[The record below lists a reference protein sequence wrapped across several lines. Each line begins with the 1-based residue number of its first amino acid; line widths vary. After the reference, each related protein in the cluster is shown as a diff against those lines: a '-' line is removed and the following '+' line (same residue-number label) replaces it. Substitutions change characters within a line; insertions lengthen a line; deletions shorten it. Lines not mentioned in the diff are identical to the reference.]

1 MDPAAEAGGAGPDD
15 FHVTASSGGLGA
27 SGVVADA
34 AASAE
39 ALCRALD
46 GAKLSD
52 MASDLRGAASG
63 AAGDGSKPYAV
74 AGSGGGPVMLKTD
87 AGKNKQLDDD
97 STHSSALLQEQEE
110 EERRLTALSPEVA
123 EFDLSNLRGIKAPD
137 DHDDHHHKG
146 KGKGKIRGG
155 GHRNHHHDD
164 RDDRHGGGYDHHHHH
179 HDDDGRNNHHGHHHN
194 GDNPG
199 VTEGGFAKIPGEND
213 TDLTN
218 LAELVP
224 GLRSRAGTLEEAVGL
239 GQPLPGHVEEEIE
252 GDAVEEDDGDRKMPA
267 AAGAASAGSVLN
279 SHQAY
284 SERMADARMGGR
296 WSTEVNTSKPYIRQ
310 KQQQPHEVDNLD
322 SMQVGRSATE
332 DDNGNQKDGDDD
344 DVAHALAAGLA
355 AGLADKVAKDK
366 EKDGDSESNESLVTR
381 DDAEPM
387 PCDNGVPEYGDLT
400 GFDKKDGGNDAS
412 SSSEGSDERSSDDGK
427 GRRSDNWRHRDRSS
441 PKKLSAAAAENSSD
455 GEGAHGYHHT
465 HEGSMEPRLPPAPE
479 PALHE
484 YGATTSGAAGAAAAA
499 ASGAG
504 ASRSA
509 RPLPHSAQSV
519 ASLSTQT
526 ATQTHEV
533 RMPMYLPTFKPATG
547 CTNASDFIVRCFVA
561 RLRSGITVVKHGR
574 SRWCKSRLRIL
585 HVHSDGRS
593 LTWKPALGEPSSS
606 KRPPKLDLSTCQE
619 VRHAWSPDPLNPM
632 FTGTHILRQKCE
644 AANAHKSFAL
654 VFPKRTVDI
663 TAVTADQCKVL
674 MEGFSAL
681 CFRLQVANLAGRSV
695 TGAPGAPNEKKGSRG
710 GKSVQSEEDRAT
722 TASVT
727 MTNTSRADL
736 SPGGV
741 RG

>member
-1 MDPAAEAGGAGPDD
+1 MDPAAEAGGAGPDYD

-267 AAGAASAGSVLN
+267 SAGAASAGSVLN

-547 CTNASDFIVRCFVA
+547 CTNASDFKSDASLLASAQASLLSSMADRGGASPAFAYSMFTPTGGPYVETGAGGAVQLKKAPKTGPEHVPGGKA
-561 RLRSGITVVKHGR
+561 RV
-574 SRWCKSRLRIL
+574 
-585 HVHSDGRS
+585 
-593 LTWKPALGEPSSS
+593 E
-606 KRPPKLDLSTCQE
+606 
-619 VRHAWSPDPLNPM
+619 PDPLNPM